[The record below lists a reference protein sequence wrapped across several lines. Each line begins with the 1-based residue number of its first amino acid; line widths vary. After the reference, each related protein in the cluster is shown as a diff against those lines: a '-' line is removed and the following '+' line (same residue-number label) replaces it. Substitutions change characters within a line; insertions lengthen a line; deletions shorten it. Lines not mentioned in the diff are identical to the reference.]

1 LLGAP
6 IKTLV
11 LYSLSSG
18 NRNLSYHSGW
28 PRQLASNPGFDCT
41 MLNVSLA
48 PLSRSLLLARV
59 TRKYDLVLCLHSVFS
74 NECLLTGSA
83 LRALRALRCPKVW
96 FIGNE
101 YKLMP
106 EKMTFAEELGVDLLV
121 SQIGNPAVLAMYR
134 ERLGCDVL
142 SLPNAGLDPELF
154 RPTTPLHERGI
165 DLGYRGYEA
174 ALYLGHLDRTVL
186 PQWFLE
192 HEQELGLRLDISVS
206 PEDRFDEPG
215 WATFLNRCRGQLG
228 CESGT
233 DFFELTD
240 DVRLRVNDFTN
251 ANPDATFE
259 DVHERFFSRYGPRV
273 SGRTLSGRIVEAAGT
288 KTVQVL
294 FEGRYDGFFEPDVHY
309 IPLRKDFSN
318 VDEAIAKLRDDETC
332 RRLVDAAYEVAME
345 RLTYARLLRDLRA
358 AVSALA
364 A

>member
-1 LLGAP
+1 
-6 IKTLV
+6 
-11 LYSLSSG
+11 
-18 NRNLSYHSGW
+18 
-28 PRQLASNPGFDCT
+28 

-48 PLSRSLLLARV
+48 SFSRRLLVARL
-59 TRKYDLVLCLHSVFS
+59 TRRFDLVICLHSVFS
-74 NECLLTGSA
+74 NECLVTGST
-83 LRALRALRCPKVW
+83 LRALGALRCPKVW

-121 SQIGNPAVLAMYR
+121 SQIGNPAVLALYR
-134 ERLGCDVL
+134 ERLGCEVL
-142 SLPNAGLDPELF
+142 SLPNAGLDADLF
-154 RPTTPLHERGI
+154 RPTTPLHEREI

-186 PQWFLE
+186 PQWFLGRD
-192 HEQELGLRLDISVS
+192 QELGLRLDISVS

-215 WATFLNRCRGQLG
+215 WAAFLNRCRGQLG
-228 CESGT
+228 CEAGT

-240 DVRLRVNDFTN
+240 ELRVRVNAFTD

-259 DVHERFFSRYGPRV
+259 DVYERYFRRYGPHV
-273 SGRTLSGRIVEAAGT
+273 SGRTLSGRIIEAAGT

-294 FEGRYDGFFEPDVHY
+294 FEGEYDGFFEPDVHY

-318 VDEAIAKLRDDETC
+318 VAEAIAKLRDDETC
-332 RRLVDAAYEVAME
+332 RRLVDAAYEVAID
-345 RLTYARLLRDLRA
+345 RLTYTRLLHDLGG
-358 AVSALA
+358 AVAALA